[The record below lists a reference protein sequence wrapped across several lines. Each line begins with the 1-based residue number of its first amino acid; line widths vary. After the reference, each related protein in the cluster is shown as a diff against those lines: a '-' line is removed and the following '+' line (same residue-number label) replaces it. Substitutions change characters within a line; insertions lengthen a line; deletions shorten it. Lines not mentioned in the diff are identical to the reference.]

1 MSLWHSFG
9 SLECLSCLF
18 PEMVGI
24 CWDPN
29 RYSVFEGTL
38 ERYQEE
44 LLQNILDLSLAIA
57 SSTHL
62 LLSSIEE
69 MISLD
74 KGEITRSAVVIK
86 LFCSLNYKR

>member
-1 MSLWHSFG
+1 
-9 SLECLSCLF
+9 
-18 PEMVGI
+18 MVGI

-62 LLSSIEE
+62 LPSSIEE

-74 KGEITRSAVVIK
+74 KGEVTRSAVVII